1 MAHAM
6 VLDAVGDEFAERAAG
21 EELPNFILDD
31 ATVAQEIIDSSPLSN
46 WKGPEG
52 FADQFLA
59 LWGVA

>member
-6 VLDAVGDEFAERAAG
+6 ILDAVGDEYTERNAG
-21 EELPNFILDD
+21 EVLPNFILDD
-31 ATVAQEIIDSSPLSN
+31 AALAQEIIDSSELSN

-52 FADQFLA
+52 YADKFLA